1 MSEIAAAG
9 YRQELKRALSLTD
22 LVIFGVSSMGLIA
35 PLGVFGFVYNA
46 SDGMVPLVYV
56 LGFVAMIFTALSYN
70 TMAPAYPSAG
80 SVYAYAKGGLGEGAG
95 FLGGW
100 ALLLDYALVPA
111 MMAVGTSI
119 ALTVVA
125 PGVPKPLWVILFVA
139 IGLIVNLLG
148 IVMTARFNQLMMGA
162 VVLLLVVFVV
172 LALIAWHGGVNGAHA
187 TVKPLWDASKVTTGM
202 LFGALSLAVLSFLG
216 FDAVSTLAEEATG
229 GGKAVGRAILLSLVF
244 ASVLFAGEAWLASLF
259 VLDLASFPPGDDT
272 ANAFYKIARIVGGEP
287 FMLIWLYTNLVLA
300 TPSLIASQAATARVI
315 YSMARDGKVP
325 RFLAQVDG
333 RAVPGR
339 AILLHAAVVL
349 LISLFLVDELGLLI
363 SLINLGGLFGFLLL
377 HASVINQFAR
387 RGHSPRWFM
396 HVVVPVL
403 GFAIILYVIVNAD
416 ARAQITAAAWLLLGA
431 AIHLV
436 RRARGQP

>member
-9 YRQELKRALSLTD
+9 YRRELKRALSLTD
-22 LVIFGVSSMGLIA
+22 LVIFGLTSMSLIA
-35 PLGVFGFVYNA
+35 PLGVFGFVYNT

-56 LGFVAMIFTALSYN
+56 LGLVAMIFTALSYN

-111 MMAVGTSI
+111 MMTVGGAI
-119 ALTVVA
+119 GLTVVA
-125 PGVPKPLWVILFVA
+125 PNVPKQVWVILFVV
-139 IGLIVNLLG
+139 IGLTINLLG
-148 IVMTARFNQLMMGA
+148 IVVTARFNQLMMGA
-162 VVLLLVVFVV
+162 LALLLAAFVV

-187 TVKPLWDASKVTTGM
+187 TIKPVWDASKVTPSM

-229 GGKAVGRAILLSLVF
+229 GGKAVGRAIVLSLVL
-244 ASVLFAGEAWLASLF
+244 ASVLFVGEAWLASLF
-259 VLDLASFPPGDDT
+259 VLDLKSFPPGDDT
-272 ANAFYKIARIVGGEP
+272 ANAIFRIAHIVGGEP

-300 TPSLIASQAATARVI
+300 MPSLIASQTATARVV

-325 RFLAQVDG
+325 RFLAQIDG
-333 RAVPGR
+333 RHVPGR
-339 AILLHAAVVL
+339 AMLLHAAVVL
-349 LISLFLVDELGLLI
+349 LLALFLVDDLDLLI

-377 HASVINQFAR
+377 HASVINHFALKQR
-387 RGHSPRWFM
+387 SPRWFM
-396 HVVVPVL
+396 HLVVPMI
-403 GFAIILYVIVNAD
+403 GFAIIAYVIVNAD
-416 ARAQITAAAWLLLGA
+416 MRAQITAAAWLLLGA
-431 AIHLV
+431 AFHFV
-436 RRARGQP
+436 RRAGGKP